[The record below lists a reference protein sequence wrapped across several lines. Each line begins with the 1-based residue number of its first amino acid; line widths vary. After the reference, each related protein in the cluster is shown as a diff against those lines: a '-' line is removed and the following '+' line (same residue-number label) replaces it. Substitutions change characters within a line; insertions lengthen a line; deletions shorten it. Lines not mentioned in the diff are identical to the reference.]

1 MARIFDGIF
10 FALIALIG
18 GVIFDLIIFRSST
31 FHWINFTYLAILIYN
46 IVMLGV
52 YGQTIG
58 KRILQIKLVDNM
70 GKKVKLGRVVIREFV
85 IYFILY
91 GSQMSKVIGEY
102 FYTYWVNE
110 NIVFMITL
118 ILLLIDLST
127 IWIGGKKLPL
137 HDILINTK
145 VIDV

>member
-1 MARIFDGIF
+1 MRPPSGMVFATSCVSVATAIVGITGL
-10 FALIALIG
+10 ALAYLLAKRKFLGKELLDAALTMPLVLPPTVTG
-18 GVIFDLIIFRSST
+18 YYLIV
-31 FHWINFTYLAILIYN
+31 L
-46 IVMLGV
+46 
-52 YGQTIG
+52 
-58 KRILQIKLVDNM
+58 
-70 GKKVKLGRVVIREFV
+70 LGRHGI
-85 IYFILY
+85 
-91 GSQMSKVIGEY
+91 IGEY

>member
-1 MARIFDGIF
+1 M
-10 FALIALIG
+10 IALIG

>member
-1 MARIFDGIF
+1 
-10 FALIALIG
+10 
-18 GVIFDLIIFRSST
+18 
-31 FHWINFTYLAILIYN
+31 
-46 IVMLGV
+46 MLGV